1 MAYSSKVNPVSINQL
16 NGFLFD
22 ECRKN
27 SCKFVDDGVVSKI
40 DPLTDGIHMKES
52 DKRIIV
58 NNLINSLY
66 LFFRIY
72 ESSKL
77 ESLSENTHLSE
88 NTTILILTETKP
100 EENFLISKFLMDD
113 FFKSYR
119 CDRNKHGGGIMVYIR
134 DAIPSKILEK
144 HSCPNNIE

>member
-1 MAYSSKVNPVSINQL
+1 MIYSSKVNPVSINQL

-40 DPLTDGIHMKES
+40 DLLTDGIHMKES

-100 EENFLISKFLMDD
+100 EENFLISHTDVI
-113 FFKSYR
+113 
-119 CDRNKHGGGIMVYIR
+119 GINMGEELWFIFEMQFQVRY
-134 DAIPSKILEK
+134 
-144 HSCPNNIE
+144 